1 MKMLKISKIKNPQSG
16 FITLL
21 SLLIAG
27 AIGLAIAVSVI
38 LLGADYSR
46 SARVSEESV
55 LSKSLANTCAEEAL
69 ERIRE
74 NQNYLGSG
82 GISLG
87 QGSCNYQVLDLGGGQ
102 NRQIN
107 STGDVT
113 GSIRK
118 VKIIVGQI
126 SPKIRTSSWQEVA
139 DF

>member
-1 MKMLKISKIKNPQSG
+1 MKMLKNFKVKNQQSG

-38 LLGADYSR
+38 LLGVDYSR
-46 SARVSEESV
+46 SSRVSEEST

-74 NQNYLGSG
+74 NQSYSGSG
-82 GISLG
+82 GINLG
-87 QGSCNYQVLDLGGGQ
+87 RGSCTYQVLDLGDQ

-107 STGDVT
+107 ATGDVS
-113 GSIRK
+113 GSTRK
-118 VKIIVGQI
+118 VKVIISQI
-126 SPKIRTSSWQEVA
+126 NPKIRTSSWQEVA